1 MSGGDGVARVTVAV
15 CGTAAGAAFAIATPF
30 GAWRAG
36 LALAT
41 GLVIGS
47 FNGLLVERSVRS
59 AAGFRIASLGR
70 LGLLS
75 LLGLGAGLVI
85 GSQFAVLTLLGIATA
100 QIVLTVVAGWGLLR
114 A

>member
-1 MSGGDGVARVTVAV
+1 MAV
-15 CGTAAGAAFAIATPF
+15 CGTAAVAAFAIATPL

-36 LALAT
+36 LALAA

-47 FNGLLVERSVRS
+47 LNGLLVERSLGS
-59 AAGFRIASLGR
+59 AAGFRITSLGR

-75 LLGLGAGLVI
+75 LLGLGAGLMI
-85 GSQFAVLTLLGIATA
+85 GPQVAVLTLLGIAAA
-100 QIVLTVVAGWGLLR
+100 QIVLTVVAGWRLLR